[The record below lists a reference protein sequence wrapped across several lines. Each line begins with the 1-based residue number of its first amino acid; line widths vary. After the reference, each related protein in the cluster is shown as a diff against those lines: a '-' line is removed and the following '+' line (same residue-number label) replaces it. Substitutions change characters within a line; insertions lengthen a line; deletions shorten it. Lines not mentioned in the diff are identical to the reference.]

1 MSLNATKLK
10 NSGVPNLL
18 ANPPNPMNA
27 RALNSSGKLPN
38 GSTAAPQFNAN
49 GNPITNANAQ
59 KDSKMPMIIIIV
71 VTILLFIFVIL
82 YITFAMK
89 SSNLKGKALMTTPIK
104 VDKVDN
110 PIQIPNSEIPKT
122 ESGREYAYTFWMYLE
137 SFVPEMDA
145 PNNRPLHKLIMYRGN
160 AGDVASANPLIMMD
174 GQTNKL
180 YIIIKTTESS
190 IVSNTVNDN
199 LHEIIANNY
208 FMSNISLENPKAN
221 KHLILAVD
229 YIPLQ
234 RWVHVGVVVDNKVIT
249 LYLDGEIYSVKSTD
263 EFKAARQPHVT
274 RLGKVVPYNLIV
286 EKTDG
291 DLFVGKSRVGN
302 KRTIDGFMGKIEFFN
317 YALSMEQ
324 LKKAYKTG
332 PMPTGLLSMLGLGQY
347 GFRSPVYKLNE
358 SVQ

>member
-1 MSLNATKLK
+1 M
-10 NSGVPNLL
+10 
-18 ANPPNPMNA
+18 
-27 RALNSSGKLPN
+27 NSSAKASN
-38 GSTAAPQFNAN
+38 GNTKVQLNAN
-49 GNPITNANAQ
+49 GNPITNTNASSQ
-59 KDSKMPMIIIIV
+59 KDSKIPMIIIIV

-89 SSNLKGKALMTTPIK
+89 SNNLKGKALMTIPIKMDK
-104 VDKVDN
+104 VDK

-122 ESGREYAYTFWMYLE
+122 ESGREYAYAFWMYLE
-137 SFVPEMDA
+137 SFSPEMDI
-145 PNNRPLHKLIMYRGN
+145 PNNRPMHKLIMFRGN
-160 AGDVASANPLIMMD
+160 AGDVSSANPLIMMD

-190 IVSNTVNDN
+190 IVSATVNEN
-199 LHEIIANNY
+199 LHEIIKNNY
-208 FMSNISLENPKAN
+208 FISNISLEDPSVN
-221 KHLILAVD
+221 KHLVLEID

-234 RWVHVGVVVDNKVIT
+234 RWVHVGVVVDNKVLT

-263 EFKAARQPHVT
+263 EFKAARQPYVT
-274 RLGKVVPYNLIV
+274 RLGKVLPYNVIV

-291 DLFVGKSRVGN
+291 DLFIGKSVIGN
-302 KRTIDGFMGKIEFFN
+302 KRTIDGYMGKIEFFN

-324 LKKAYKTG
+324 LKKSYKTG
-332 PMPTGLLSMLGLGQY
+332 PMPTGLLAMLGLGQY